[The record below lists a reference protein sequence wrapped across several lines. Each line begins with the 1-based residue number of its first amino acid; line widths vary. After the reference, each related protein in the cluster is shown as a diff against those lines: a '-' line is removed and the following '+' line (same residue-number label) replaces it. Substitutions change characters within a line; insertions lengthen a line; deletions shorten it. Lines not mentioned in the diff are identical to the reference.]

1 MFVIPH
7 WTFKKLVLW
16 HSPLVFFNFKK
27 QNIHKKQKCSS
38 VNFVAKYLALTKCF
52 KRKKR
57 KWDNTGGIH
66 VQDKLATSR
75 LYSEIWGRRVS
86 GMGYLCY
93 VIISLIP
100 SVNYILLSL
109 THAGNNSLVLSFYYF
124 YSLTFYYFDLLYT
137 FPPRACCYPQTN

>member
-1 MFVIPH
+1 MTFSLSYFLTLKNKTYTENKNTLQ
-7 WTFKKLVLW
+7 WTLW
-16 HSPLVFFNFKK
+16 PSIW
-27 QNIHKKQKCSS
+27 Q
-38 VNFVAKYLALTKCF
+38 LTKCF

-86 GMGYLCY
+86 GMGYLCN

-100 SVNYILLSL
+100 SVNYMLLSL
-109 THAGNNSLVLSFYYF
+109 THARNNSLVLSVYYF

-137 FPPRACCYPQTN
+137 FPPRAYCSP